1 VTVTPLVTLLFSG
14 PSLTEHDDL
23 PAGSA
28 HLGRPVWTASQLLA
42 NLELRLGLP
51 RAPSAQAVRVQH
63 WSRRMTDLEAEHPG
77 QFYARSHR
85 MDAIGTAETLLGWR
99 DELVMAGW
107 NGDVIPEGGA
117 RIETLRE
124 LNAIPDLPLGK
135 PERLRELVHH
145 LHVLYTRD
153 LRGALVPLFDTLLLA
168 EARTLWP
175 GRWEQVFT
183 FLELLG
189 TPIRTTPATFEPIPG
204 DSDLAHLQALL
215 REETPSSTAAASHRL
230 QGDGSL
236 ILLRAET
243 SRELADATAALLS
256 AWHEPSTAII
266 RSGEKRP
273 FDDALVA
280 HGLASQG
287 LDSTSEWRPALQVLP
302 LAVELAF
309 EPRDPYRVLELLTL
323 PVGPFQGLVGG
334 KLASALAEAPGIGGP
349 AWQDAK
355 KKIAELTRAKILRE
369 SASSGV
375 ALDAAEGLADERVEA
390 QRETIAT
397 WLELPGLEATKP
409 APRASLLTVADRVQT
424 WLRKRLAVVKKSA
437 QADPTNPA
445 LAEHADILGTA
456 FARAQEFHATLSHE
470 SRAGLD
476 LVDARLLLEQVSSG
490 HTLVLSTEAAGRIDP
505 VDSPAALRRARD
517 VVVWWHCVGGTEWR
531 PSVRPWRK
539 NELAALS
546 AAGLLLPH
554 PEERLAAEA
563 QSWHHAIHAARK
575 RLVLAIPRW
584 ALGEA
589 LEPHPVWHEIAAR
602 FGAKSADLA
611 RITVDAHDLL
621 AGRVHALGHAAPPVV
636 RDLGPLALPAARPEW
651 RLDPAY
657 LGAAV
662 RHSATSLDALVG
674 CPLQWVFKYPAH
686 IQPGALD
693 SISSGPQLC
702 GKLGHR
708 LVEELH
714 GAGVL
719 ANPGALGEVVASSL
733 DRLLREEAAVFLLPG
748 ATFELS
754 QLRDQLGRAVTSLAE
769 MLTESKLTVAGVEV
783 VVEAPWRAGVL
794 GGRLDLLLR
803 DEAGRDVVLDL
814 KWGLSR
820 YRDLLQSGGATQ
832 LAVYAAARMQAT
844 KAKAMPAAAYFSLKR
859 GQLLAT
865 PGGPFRSRS
874 TPIDGPDLAET
885 WARFERTADRVE
897 KTLLTGRVPVTGV
910 RGGKPLLEGMG
921 LSASDQDR
929 HLAPEKDAA
938 CTYCPYDAL
947 CGRKWQELA

>member
-1 VTVTPLVTLLFSG
+1 
-14 PSLTEHDDL
+14 
-23 PAGSA
+23 
-28 HLGRPVWTASQLLA
+28 
-42 NLELRLGLP
+42 
-51 RAPSAQAVRVQH
+51 
-63 WSRRMTDLEAEHPG
+63 M
-77 QFYARSHR
+77 
-85 MDAIGTAETLLGWR
+85 
-99 DELVMAGW
+99 
-107 NGDVIPEGGA
+107 
-117 RIETLRE
+117 
-124 LNAIPDLPLGK
+124 
-135 PERLRELVHH
+135 
-145 LHVLYTRD
+145 
-153 LRGALVPLFDTLLLA
+153 
-168 EARTLWP
+168 
-175 GRWEQVFT
+175 
-183 FLELLG
+183 
-189 TPIRTTPATFEPIPG
+189 PATFEPIPG
-204 DSDLAHLQALL
+204 DSDLAQLQALL
-215 REETPSSTAAASHRL
+215 REDPQSPTPATSHRL

-256 AWHEPSTAII
+256 AWQEPSTAII

-273 FDDALVA
+273 LDDALVA

-287 LDSTSEWRPALQVLP
+287 LDSMSEWRPALQVLP

-355 KKIAELTRAKILRE
+355 KEIAELTRAKILRE
-369 SASSGV
+369 SAYSGV

-397 WLELPGLEATKP
+397 WLELPGLEATRP
-409 APRASLLTVADRVQT
+409 APRASLLAVADRVRT
-424 WLRKRLAVVKKSA
+424 WLQRRLAVVKKSA
-437 QADPTNPA
+437 LADPTNPA
-445 LAEHADILGTA
+445 LAEHTDILGTA
-456 FARAQEFHATLSHE
+456 YARAQEFHATLSHE

-490 HTLVLSTEAAGRIDP
+490 HTLVLSTDQRQAASIRSTRRRRFAARATSSCGGTARAAPSGVLPCGPGARASSPRCRRRGSCCPVPRSASRPRRRAGITRSTRRESGSCSPSLAGRSARRSSRTP
-505 VDSPAALRRARD
+505 CGTSSPLASARRAR
-517 VVVWWHCVGGTEWR
+517 TWR
-531 PSVRPWRK
+531 ASRSTRTISSRAGCMRWVR
-539 NELAALS
+539 
-546 AAGLLLPH
+546 
-554 PEERLAAEA
+554 
-563 QSWHHAIHAARK
+563 
-575 RLVLAIPRW
+575 
-584 ALGEA
+584 
-589 LEPHPVWHEIAAR
+589 
-602 FGAKSADLA
+602 
-611 RITVDAHDLL
+611 
-621 AGRVHALGHAAPPVV
+621 AAPPVV
-636 RDLGPLALPAARPEW
+636 RDLGPLALPEARPEW

-719 ANPGALGEVVASSL
+719 ANPAALGKAVASSL

-748 ATFELS
+748 ATFELA

-769 MLTESKLTVAGVEV
+769 LLTESKLTVVGVEV

-820 YRDLLQSGGATQ
+820 YRDLLG
-832 LAVYAAARMQAT
+832 AAARRSSRSMRPLACT
-844 KAKAMPAAAYFSLKR
+844 RRRRRRCPPRRTSPSSEGSSSRRPA
-859 GQLLAT
+859 
-865 PGGPFRSRS
+865 GPFVRGRRRSTGPPSPRRGLASSGRPTASSARSSRGAFRSPACGARSRCS
-874 TPIDGPDLAET
+874 RG
-885 WARFERTADRVE
+885 WA
-897 KTLLTGRVPVTGV
+897 
-910 RGGKPLLEGMG
+910 
-921 LSASDQDR
+921 
-929 HLAPEKDAA
+929 
-938 CTYCPYDAL
+938 
-947 CGRKWQELA
+947 